1 MAHDHG
7 HDHGHNH
14 HSPENPKVPKYWH
27 TMDKEWG
34 PEQAQKITLGISTPP
49 MQDQLQSIQAR
60 IKQGATAVELG
71 FIGTGK
77 GSAGQGAFTPGTV
90 GVPEREAIRDVA
102 KVNDVTISSVHASMK
117 IQGLAGFGSQGFN
130 EAKRAQD
137 MEEVK
142 RTIDFA
148 GDVTDGG
155 AIVVHTGEFPY
166 SVREK
171 HGKTPFKTKEG
182 KPIEFT
188 EGYSIAQQS
197 PRYLVD
203 MNSGKIMST
212 ITPDFKTA
220 GLERKDGKWIQKPKN
235 YDDFVK
241 IAQENIAN
249 KEQNMEHKKEYMK
262 RWRKRTNDKKF
273 TDNDYDKQFTDF
285 DYKNTYGDPGWVALQ
300 WQNDQGVTQ
309 DTASQ
314 KYYENR
320 YEDGKKNLNLLK
332 AKLKANETLYKKDGV
347 LVPGSQAERVIEDIK
362 HQIIRFK
369 RDIETDEQ
377 LLKRHEMNDAQRWEQ
392 LDNIRPIEVYG
403 INKTSE
409 SIAELAI
416 DAAGTTRD
424 KNLKNPLFVAP
435 ENLWDGNY
443 GAHPEDLRKI
453 IVDSRKKV
461 VEFMTK
467 DKIKMNGKEID
478 NPFREKVKK
487 ALGHIPSE
495 SEAKKLAENHIKAT
509 FDIGHAN
516 IWKKYFSGDEK
527 EFNSWL
533 GHEVDKLTKD
543 KIIGHVHVS
552 DNFGYNDEHLPPGYG
567 NAPIKEFLAH
577 MQESGFEKEFIVEPA
592 HHDVGALIS
601 GMEHLNMP
609 VYRINNQT
617 EAWTS
622 PTRSYF
628 GQTYVPGFVTPA
640 YLPSATGEQGPMVWS
655 GLPLE

>member
-71 FIGTGK
+71 FMGTGK
-77 GSAGQGAFTPGTV
+77 GSAGQGAFTPGTL
-90 GVPEREAIRDVA
+90 GIPEREAIRDVA

-212 ITPDFKTA
+212 ITPDFKTV
-220 GLERKDGKWIQKPKN
+220 GLKSKDGKLIQEPKN
-235 YDDFVK
+235 YDNFVK
-241 IAQENIAN
+241 MAQENMEDENLMSQN
-249 KEQNMEHKKEYMK
+249 KEEYIDRLK
-262 RWRKRTNDKKF
+262 ARKSDKKF
-273 TDNDYDKQFTDF
+273 TDN
-285 DYKNTYGDPGWVALQ
+285 DYKNTYGDPGWVALH
-300 WQNDQGVTQ
+300 WQNKQGVTQ
-309 DTASQ
+309 DTASLE
-314 KYYENR
+314 YYKNKKEGEENT
-320 YEDGKKNLNLLK
+320 LNLLK
-332 AKLKANETLYKKDGV
+332 AQLKANETLYRKQGV
-347 LVPGSQAERVIEDIK
+347 LVPEGQAQRTIDDIK
-362 HQIIRFK
+362 YKINR
-369 RDIETDEQ
+369 IEREINSDEQ
-377 LLKRHEMNDAQRWEQ
+377 FLMRHELNDAQRWEQ

-424 KNLKNPLFVAP
+424 KNLKSPLFVAP

-453 IVDSRKKV
+453 IVDSRKKA

-467 DKIKMNGKEID
+467 DKIEMNGKEID

-622 PTRSYF
+622 PNRSYF
-628 GQTYVPGFVTPA
+628 GQTYIPSFVTPA
-640 YLPSATGEQGPMVWS
+640 YLPPATGEEGPMVWS

>member
-14 HSPENPKVPKYWH
+14 HSPETPKVPKYWH

-90 GVPEREAIRDVA
+90 GVPEREAIRDIA

-148 GDVTDGG
+148 GDVTNGG

-220 GLERKDGKWIQKPKN
+220 GLERDDGKWIQKPKN
-235 YDDFVK
+235 YNDFVK
-241 IAQENIAN
+241 MVSAGNGPFILLFFNRNFLIAGII
-249 KEQNMEHKKEYMK
+249 
-262 RWRKRTNDKKF
+262 
-273 TDNDYDKQFTDF
+273 
-285 DYKNTYGDPGWVALQ
+285 
-300 WQNDQGVTQ
+300 
-309 DTASQ
+309 
-314 KYYENR
+314 
-320 YEDGKKNLNLLK
+320 
-332 AKLKANETLYKKDGV
+332 TL
-347 LVPGSQAERVIEDIK
+347 SS
-362 HQIIRFK
+362 
-369 RDIETDEQ
+369 
-377 LLKRHEMNDAQRWEQ
+377 
-392 LDNIRPIEVYG
+392 
-403 INKTSE
+403 SE
-409 SIAELAI
+409 
-416 DAAGTTRD
+416 
-424 KNLKNPLFVAP
+424 F
-435 ENLWDGNY
+435 
-443 GAHPEDLRKI
+443 
-453 IVDSRKKV
+453 
-461 VEFMTK
+461 
-467 DKIKMNGKEID
+467 
-478 NPFREKVKK
+478 
-487 ALGHIPSE
+487 
-495 SEAKKLAENHIKAT
+495 
-509 FDIGHAN
+509 
-516 IWKKYFSGDEK
+516 
-527 EFNSWL
+527 
-533 GHEVDKLTKD
+533 
-543 KIIGHVHVS
+543 
-552 DNFGYNDEHLPPGYG
+552 
-567 NAPIKEFLAH
+567 
-577 MQESGFEKEFIVEPA
+577 
-592 HHDVGALIS
+592 
-601 GMEHLNMP
+601 
-609 VYRINNQT
+609 
-617 EAWTS
+617 
-622 PTRSYF
+622 
-628 GQTYVPGFVTPA
+628 
-640 YLPSATGEQGPMVWS
+640 
-655 GLPLE
+655 

>member
-7 HDHGHNH
+7 HSHGHNH

-71 FIGTGK
+71 FMGTGK
-77 GSAGQGAFTPGTV
+77 GSAGQGAFTPGTL
-90 GVPEREAIRDVA
+90 GIPEREAIRDVA

-117 IQGLAGFGSQGFN
+117 IQGLAGFGSQGFD

-148 GDVTDGG
+148 GDVTEGG
-155 AIVVHTGEFPY
+155 AVVVHTGEFPY

-188 EGYSIAQQS
+188 EGYSVAQTA
-197 PRYLVD
+197 PKYLVD
-203 MNSGKIMST
+203 ITSGKIASQ
-212 ITPDFKTA
+212 IAPDFKVTA
-220 GLERKDGKWIQKPKN
+220 LEREGDDFKEKTRN
-235 YDDFVK
+235 YDYFVK
-241 IAQENIAN
+241 MADENITNNEQMKKN
-249 KEQNMEHKKEYMK
+249 KDEYMGRLQK
-262 RWRKRTNDKKF
+262 RGVDKKV
-273 TDNDYDKQFTDF
+273 TDE
-285 DYKNTYGDPGWVALQ
+285 DYKNTYGDPGWVALK
-300 WQNDQGVTQ
+300 WQIDQGITQ
-309 DTASQ
+309 DTASLHYHEQ
-314 KYYENR
+314 HY
-320 YEDGKKNLNLLK
+320 DGRKKDLEIAK
-332 AKLKANETLYKKDGV
+332 TKLKVAEEFQKSKGIII
-347 LVPGSQAERVIEDIK
+347 PGSQAERNIDTIK
-362 HQIIRFK
+362 YRI
-369 RDIETDEQ
+369 TDLQRAMDTDLEYI
-377 LLKRHEMNDAQRWEQ
+377 KRHKLNETKTYEQ
-392 LDNIRPIEVYG
+392 LDNIRPIEFYG

-409 SIAELAI
+409 SVAELAI
-416 DAAGTTRD
+416 DAAKTTRD
-424 KNLKNPLFVAP
+424 KNLKNPIFVAP

-453 IVDSRKKV
+453 IVDSRKKAV
-461 VEFMTK
+461 DFMIK
-467 DKIKMNGKEID
+467 DKIEMNGKEID

-487 ALGHIPSE
+487 SLGHIPSE
-495 SEAKKLAENHIKAT
+495 SEAKKIAEDHIKAT

-533 GHEVDKLTKD
+533 GHEVDKLTKAG
-543 KIIGHVHVS
+543 IIGHVHVS

-577 MQESGFEKEFIVEPA
+577 MQESGFKKEFIVEPA

-601 GMEHLNMP
+601 GMEHLQMP

-622 PTRSYF
+622 PNRSYF
-628 GQTYVPGFVTPA
+628 GQTYIPSFVTPA
-640 YLPSATGEQGPMVWS
+640 YLPPATGEEGPMVWS